1 VWIRNLQ
8 PHAMPTGAPFRNLYV
23 RLMAYDANGELIWQN
38 AEGHPSEDDPQA
50 YFAYGLADDMG
61 HPAPP
66 PTATK
71 PGEDTRLQPHETR
84 ELTYEIP
91 AEDTALVRAELY
103 YNLLWPSLVK
113 KFSHLPEEL
122 TDPVMIA
129 VSEKGFSHD

>member
-1 VWIRNLQ
+1 
-8 PHAMPTGAPFRNLYV
+8 
-23 RLMAYDANGELIWQN
+23 LMAYDANGELIWQN
-38 AEGHPSEDDPQA
+38 TEGHPSEDDPQA
-50 YFAYGLADDMG
+50 YFAYGLANDMG

-91 AEDTALVRAELY
+91 AEGTALVRAELY